1 MIKLT
6 TTALLVMVGLATP
19 STSFLRNLQEGKRGG
34 KPPKFYGDDIKIDF
48 KGQLGC
54 GACIR
59 GGYIFCIPGLEG
71 SDPATWGG
79 LTAVCCKDST
89 SCPQLTNTKY
99 LCSNSYSD
107 TTLAKAICPFKRES
121 CGNSTAFTFDS
132 VG

>member
-79 LTAVCCKDST
+79 LTAVCCKDSA
-89 SCPQLTNTKY
+89 SCP
-99 LCSNSYSD
+99 
-107 TTLAKAICPFKRES
+107 
-121 CGNSTAFTFDS
+121 
-132 VG
+132 